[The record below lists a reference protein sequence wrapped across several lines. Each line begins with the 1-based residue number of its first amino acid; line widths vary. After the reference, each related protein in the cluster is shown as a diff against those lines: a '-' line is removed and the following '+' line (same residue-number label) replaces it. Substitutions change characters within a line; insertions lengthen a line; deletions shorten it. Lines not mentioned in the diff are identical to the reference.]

1 MINIINLL
9 LVMDLTTKK
18 FTITLPTLIGL
29 LSAIS
34 TIIAGYW
41 YFKNTIESIK
51 ASVVSANENYK
62 ELKTEIQVLREQLY
76 EVAIMYNKNVHIE
89 NQSYSSKARRR
100 TRVTDDFSDELNS
113 TTARTLK
120 IQKDTID
127 IHKMRMK
134 TPIKLKKQ
142 EIIP

>member
-1 MINIINLL
+1 
-9 LVMDLTTKK
+9 MDLTTKK
-18 FTITLPTLIGL
+18 FTITLPTLIGI

-41 YFKNTIESIK
+41 YFKNTIESTK
-51 ASVVSANENYK
+51 SSVVSANENYK

-100 TRVTDDFSDELNS
+100 TRFADDFSDELNS
-113 TTARTLK
+113 TTSKPLK

-142 EIIP
+142 AIIP